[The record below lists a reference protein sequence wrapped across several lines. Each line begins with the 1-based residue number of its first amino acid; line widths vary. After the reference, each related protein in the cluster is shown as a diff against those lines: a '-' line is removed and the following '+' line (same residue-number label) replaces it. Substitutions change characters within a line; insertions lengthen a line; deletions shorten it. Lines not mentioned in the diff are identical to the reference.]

1 MTTTTTRP
9 GTPAVTPTDEGRGGS
24 LRAATALA
32 PLVSRRRSRD
42 DAGLLTLAAVLLA
55 VTVMLSVALPRLQA
69 RTADATVRGVVAES
83 GTDADVSIRLPN
95 RDDIGP
101 REPDPDEAT
110 LVANLAAVVR
120 DKTPATIRSVTSSPV
135 TAVETVAGT
144 SRVAGAGQV
153 VRLVHVGGVEL
164 GAPLVRWVAGAAP
177 GAAPAPAA
185 PEDTPST
192 GPGVVDVPAPEREIR
207 VGLAART
214 AEELGIEVGARFP
227 MTLPAEGRV
236 VAQVTGFFE
245 PLDPAAPQWRTY
257 DDLLAPLPAPTG
269 SKADHRVAYLLSDES
284 LPDAMAALH
293 VTAYSRLVRMPAEPD
308 AFSERT
314 AARVARDLSVL
325 LATPGS
331 YATPDGQPG
340 IETDLPVVL
349 QDAVD
354 RLTAARA
361 QASVLLV
368 GLATVGALAL
378 VLAARLLVGRREGLL
393 LAERARGASVASV
406 VVRALA
412 ESVPVGLV
420 AAATGALLAVLL
432 VPGAEG
438 SWLVAGTVTVVAMT
452 APAVAS
458 ALVVRRAWTG
468 ARQPA
473 NRSDRDRLARRRGA
487 RRVTAE
493 LALAAVAAAAVVSV
507 RGRGL
512 VPTSTG
518 DVDLLLAA
526 APALLAAAATVL
538 AARLLPPLLRGLSR
552 AATRRRGLVGV
563 VASARAARATG
574 TLVPILTLTT
584 AVALV
589 VFSGTTAVTV
599 RAGQLTAA
607 DVVVGATV
615 RLDGRVTSE
624 QVDLLRTA
632 PGVTAVASAAEQIG
646 RSFGRSSGVK
656 ARLLLVDTADMA
668 RVLEARGEPSDGW
681 AALAEPSAAGLPTLL
696 TADLTRTAQILE
708 PEFMAADGFVPLDV
722 QGTVADVPRVT
733 PLDEEE
739 LAELQAGGEDPA
751 FVVDRTRYQEA
762 VGAAV
767 TLQTV
772 WVEGPGAAAAV
783 RDAGLED
790 KPGVT
795 VTVRDEWLESARTSP
810 VGAGLTV
817 LLLASA
823 GLLAMYA
830 AVALALTVVATS
842 RERGRTL
849 SALRTQGLDAAT
861 ARALTLG
868 ELAPLAVVSVVA
880 GTAIGVVVP
889 WALTDALGLDLLTG
903 APGTAELRLT
913 WVPVAGAA
921 AVIGVSLVAA
931 VLVESAVRR
940 RDRLG
945 EVLRVGER

>member
-9 GTPAVTPTDEGRGGS
+9 GTPAAAPAPEQRGGA

-55 VTVMLSVALPRLQA
+55 VTVLLSVALPRLQA
-69 RTADATVRGVVAES
+69 RTADATVRGVVAEA
-83 GTDADVSIRLPN
+83 GADADVAIRLPN
-95 RDDIGP
+95 RDDIGA

-110 LVANLAAVVR
+110 LLANSASVVWGE
-120 DKTPATIRSVTSSPV
+120 TPRTIRAVTAAPV
-135 TAVETVAGT
+135 TGVETITRTA
-144 SRVAGAGQV
+144 RVAGVGQV
-153 VRLVHVGGVEL
+153 MRLVHVGSNEV
-164 GAPLVRWVAGAAP
+164 GAPLVRWVE
-177 GAAPAPAA
+177 GAAPAASVWAA
-185 PEDTPST
+185 PAEDTGT
-192 GPGVVDVPAPEREIR
+192 AGPAITDKPAPEREIQ

-214 AEELGIEVGARFP
+214 AEELGIDVGTRFP
-227 MTLPAEGRV
+227 LTLPAPGRV
-236 VAQVTGFFE
+236 VAHVTGFFE
-245 PLDPAAPQWRTY
+245 PIDPTAAQWQTY
-257 DDLLAPLPAPTG
+257 DDLLAPFPAATG
-269 SKADHRVAYLLSDES
+269 SKAENRVAYLLSDES
-284 LPDAMAALH
+284 LADAMAALQ
-293 VTAYSRLVRMPAEPD
+293 VTAISRLVRLPAEPE
-308 AFSERT
+308 AFSERG
-314 AARVARDLSVL
+314 AATVARDLSVL
-325 LATPGS
+325 LATPGT

-340 IETDLPVVL
+340 IETDLPAVL
-349 QDAVD
+349 DDAVD

-420 AAATGALLAVLL
+420 AAATGALVAVLL
-432 VPGAEG
+432 VPGTEG
-438 SWLVAGTVTVVAMT
+438 GWLVAGLVAVVAMV

-473 NRSDRDRLARRRGA
+473 NRSDRERIARRRGA

-493 LALAAVAAAAVVSV
+493 LALAAIAAAAVVSV

-512 VPTSTG
+512 VPSSTG

-538 AARLLPPLLRGLSR
+538 AARVLPPVLRGLSR

-563 VASARAARATG
+563 VATARAARATG

-615 RLDGRVTSE
+615 RLDGSVSTE
-624 QVDLLRTA
+624 EVDLLRTA
-632 PGVTAVASAAEQIG
+632 PGVDAVASASERIG
-646 RSFGRSSGVK
+646 RSFGQSSGVK
-656 ARLLLVDTADMA
+656 ARVLMVDAVDMA

-681 AALAEPSAAGLPTLL
+681 ARLADPSTAGLPALL
-696 TADLTRTAQILE
+696 TPDLLRTAQILE
-708 PEFMAADGFVPLDV
+708 PEFMAADGFVPIDV
-722 QGTVADVPRVT
+722 QGTVDDVPRVM
-733 PLDEEE
+733 PLDDEA
-739 LAELQAGGEDPA
+739 LAELQAGGTDPA
-751 FVVDRTRYQEA
+751 FVVDRARYQQVVGSA
-762 VGAAV
+762 VP
-767 TLQTV
+767 LQTV
-772 WVEGPGAAAAV
+772 WVQGPGAAAAV

-790 KPGVT
+790 KAGVK
-795 VTVRDEWLESARTSP
+795 VTVREEWLESARSSP
-810 VGAGLTV
+810 VGAGLTI
-817 LLLASA
+817 LLLGSA
-823 GLLAMYA
+823 AVLAMYA

-849 SALRTQGLDAAT
+849 SALRTQGLDART

-868 ELAPLAVVSVVA
+868 ELAPLAVVAVVA

>member
-9 GTPAVTPTDEGRGGS
+9 GTPAPAPTDEPRGS
-24 LRAATALA
+24 ALRAATALA

-42 DAGLLTLAAVLLA
+42 DAGLLTLTAVLLA
-55 VTVMLSVALPRLQA
+55 VTVLLSVALPRLQA
-69 RTADATVRGVVAES
+69 RTADATVRGVVAEA
-83 GTDADVSIRLPN
+83 GTDADLTVRLPN
-95 RDDIGP
+95 RDSFGP

-110 LVANLAAVVR
+110 LVANLASEVWGE
-120 DKTPATIRSVTSSPV
+120 TPATIRDVTAAPV
-135 TAVETVAGT
+135 TAVETISRT

-153 VRLVHVGGVEL
+153 VRLVHVGSNEV
-164 GAPLVRWVAGAAP
+164 GAPLVRWVEGAAP
-177 GAAPAPAA
+177 DAAPRPADA
-185 PEDTPST
+185 PEAV
-192 GPGVVDVPAPEREIR
+192 PGAPILAPVAEHEIR
-207 VGLAART
+207 VGLAATT
-214 AEELGIEVGARFP
+214 AEQLGIAVGTRFP
-227 MTLPAEGRV
+227 LTLPAEGRV
-236 VAQVTGFFE
+236 VAHVTGVFE
-245 PLDPAAPQWRTY
+245 PLDATAAQWQTY
-257 DDLLAPLPAPTG
+257 DDLLEPLPAATG
-269 SKADHRVAYLLSDES
+269 SQAENRVAYLLSDES
-284 LPDAMAALH
+284 LPDAMASLNVSAI
-293 VTAYSRLVRMPAEPD
+293 SRLVRLPAEPE
-308 AFSERT
+308 AFSERG
-314 AARVARDLSVL
+314 AATVARDLSVL
-325 LATPGS
+325 LATPGT

-340 IETDLPVVL
+340 IETNLPDVL
-349 QDAVD
+349 EDAVD

-420 AAATGALLAVLL
+420 ATAAGALLAVLL
-432 VPGAEG
+432 VPGTEG
-438 SWLVAGTVTVVAMT
+438 SWVVAGSVAVVAMV

-473 NRSDRDRLARRRGA
+473 NRSDRERIARRRGA

-512 VPTSTG
+512 VPPGSGG

-538 AARLLPPLLRGLSR
+538 AARVLPPVLRGLSR
-552 AATRRRGLVGV
+552 AAARRRGLVGV

-599 RAGQLTAA
+599 RAGQLAAA

-615 RLDGRVTSE
+615 RLDGSVSTE

-632 PGVTAVASAAEQIG
+632 PGVTAVASASERIG

-656 ARLLLVDTADMA
+656 ARVLMVDTADMA
-668 RVLEARGEPSDGW
+668 RVLAARGEPSDGW
-681 AALAEPSAAGLPTLL
+681 ARLADPSTEGRLPALL
-696 TADLTRTAQILE
+696 TSDLARTAQILE
-708 PEFMAADGFVPLDV
+708 PEFMATDGFVPLDV
-722 QGTVADVPRVT
+722 QGTVEDVPRLS
-733 PLDEEE
+733 PLDDEE
-739 LAELQAGGEDPA
+739 LAELQAGGTDPA
-751 FVVDRTRYQEA
+751 FVVDRARYQEVVGSA
-762 VGAAV
+762 VP
-767 TLQTV
+767 LQTV
-772 WVEGPGAAAAV
+772 WVQGPGAASAV

-790 KPGVT
+790 KAGVT
-795 VTVRDEWLESARTSP
+795 VTVREEWLESARSSP
-810 VGAGLTV
+810 VGSGLTI
-817 LLLASA
+817 LLLGSA
-823 GLLAMYA
+823 AVLAMYA

-849 SALRTQGLDAAT
+849 SALRTQGLDART

-921 AVIGVSLVAA
+921 AVIAVSLVAA

>member
-9 GTPAVTPTDEGRGGS
+9 GTPATTPTEERRGGA
-24 LRAATALA
+24 LRSATALA

-42 DAGLLTLAAVLLA
+42 DAGLLALAAVLLA
-55 VTVMLSVALPRLQA
+55 VTVLLSVALPRLQA
-69 RTADATVRGVVAES
+69 RTADATVRGVVAEA
-83 GTDADVSIRLPN
+83 GTDADVAIRLAN
-95 RDDIGP
+95 RDEIGP

-110 LVANLAAVVR
+110 LVANLASEVWDA
-120 DKTPATIRSVTSSPV
+120 TPRTIRAVTSPPV
-135 TAVETVAGT
+135 TGVETITRTA
-144 SRVAGAGQV
+144 RVAGAGQV
-153 VRLVHVGGVEL
+153 MRLVHVGSREV
-164 GAPLVRWVAGAAP
+164 GAPIVRWVQGTAP
-177 GAAPAPAA
+177 GAAVWAPT
-185 PEDTPST
+185 PEDTGST
-192 GPGVVDVPAPEREIR
+192 GPAIIDRPAPEREIQ

-214 AEELGIEVGARFP
+214 AEELGIDVGTRFP
-227 MTLPAEGRV
+227 LTLPAAGRV
-236 VAQVTGFFE
+236 VAHVTGFFE
-245 PLDPAAPQWRTY
+245 PLDPAAAQWQPY
-257 DDLLAPLPAPTG
+257 DDLLAPYPAATG
-269 SKADHRVAYLLSDES
+269 SQAEHRVAYLLSDES
-284 LPDAMAALH
+284 LPDAMAALQ
-293 VTAYSRLVRMPAEPD
+293 VTAVSRLVRLPAEPES
-308 AFSERT
+308 FSERD
-314 AARVARDLSVL
+314 AATVARDLSVL
-325 LATPGS
+325 LATPGT

-340 IETDLPVVL
+340 IETHLPTVL
-349 QDAVD
+349 EDAVD

-406 VVRALA
+406 VVRALT
-412 ESVPVGLV
+412 ESVPVGVV
-420 AAATGALLAVLL
+420 ATAVGALAAVLL
-432 VPGAEG
+432 VPGTEG
-438 SWLVAGTVTVVAMT
+438 SWLVAGTVAVVAT
-452 APAVAS
+452 VAPAVAS

-473 NRSDRDRLARRRGA
+473 NRSDRERIARRRGA

-512 VPTSTG
+512 VPSGSG

-538 AARLLPPLLRGLSR
+538 AARVLPPVLRGLSR

-599 RAGQLTAA
+599 RAGQVTAA

-615 RLDGRVTSE
+615 RLDGPVTTE
-624 QVDLLRTA
+624 QVDLLRDA
-632 PGVTAVASAAEQIG
+632 PGVTAVASASERIG

-656 ARLLLVDTADMA
+656 ARVLMVDAVDMA
-668 RVLEARGEPSDGW
+668 RVLEARGEPADGW
-681 AALAEPSAAGLPTLL
+681 AALADPSTGGLPALL
-696 TADLTRTAQILE
+696 TPELARTAQILE
-708 PEFMAADGFVPLDV
+708 PEFMATDGFVPIDV
-722 QGTVADVPRVT
+722 RGTVDDVPRVMT
-733 PLDEEE
+733 LDDETI
-739 LAELQAGGEDPA
+739 AELPAGGAEPA
-751 FVVDRTRYQEA
+751 LVVDRARYQEVVGSA
-762 VGAAV
+762 VPLQAV
-767 TLQTV
+767 WL
-772 WVEGPGAAAAV
+772 EGPGAAAAV
-783 RDAGLED
+783 RAAGLED
-790 KPGVT
+790 RPGVK
-795 VTVRDEWLESARTSP
+795 VTVREEWLESARSSP
-810 VGAGLTV
+810 VGSGLTV
-817 LLLASA
+817 LLLGSA
-823 GLLAMYA
+823 AVLAMYA

-849 SALRTQGLDAAT
+849 SALRTQGLDART

-868 ELAPLAVVSVVA
+868 ELAPLAVVSVIA

-921 AVIGVSLVAA
+921 AVIAVSLVAA